1 MAYIKDTIANI
12 NKKGKFFFFVPAEA
26 GFLVLFEY
34 QFLIYL
40 LLFMIFILFINK
52 YLLSLSHNFK
62 LKYYDK
68 KKQPRIYR
76 PANS

>member
-1 MAYIKDTIANI
+1 
-12 NKKGKFFFFVPAEA
+12 
-26 GFLVLFEY
+26 
-34 QFLIYL
+34 
-40 LLFMIFILFINK
+40 MIFILNNNK

-68 KKQPRIYR
+68 KKQRGIYR

>member
-1 MAYIKDTIANI
+1 MINI
-12 NKKGKFFFFVPAEA
+12 LN
-26 GFLVLFEY
+26 
-34 QFLIYL
+34 
-40 LLFMIFILFINK
+40 NDK